1 MKETHFLSAQAQRDF
16 PEFFSEIY
24 SRFNTYRRLYGRRSF
39 EAMPRSILDSIPSLT
54 ERDYHQLTRE
64 VLKERSGGRFMVDV
78 TSGTTG
84 IPKCRISTELDEAA
98 EARLSERYFR
108 HLGLGKGDTVVAL
121 DIDSSDIYTFY
132 GMVFLELGVDTF
144 LFESVNKDYVIRG
157 WHRVDPTV
165 VISVPSLLYRLL
177 PAIRLARVQGH
188 LHNLSKV
195 ICIGEP
201 TESHLVQLL
210 QSQMDAEC
218 FSFYGCT
225 ETGSVAG
232 ECRLHSGL
240 HVLDD
245 QVVLSVRP
253 NKRTTPQVGELL
265 WTTLHFTDHPVVK
278 YESGDI
284 ATVLADKCPC
294 GLPGEVLTGIRRKQ
308 DHFSLFGHQ
317 FDYQHISAVV
327 ENAIGEYSALRI
339 EIENGKIPTFRFFL
353 PSTFRQQ
360 SATITSALL
369 HSEDLGYFVE
379 RGFVDW
385 TLDFDDTLAF
395 GSRKA
400 RRVVDKRPSRG

>member
-1 MKETHFLSAQAQRDF
+1 MKETHFLSAQAQREF
-16 PEFFSEIY
+16 PRFFSEIY
-24 SRFNTYRRLYGRRSF
+24 SRFQTYRRLYGRRSF
-39 EAMPRSILDSIPSLT
+39 ETTPRSILDSIPSLKIQ
-54 ERDYHQLTRE
+54 DHHQLTRE
-64 VLKERSGGRFMVDV
+64 VLIERSGSRFMADL

-84 IPKCRISTELDEAA
+84 IPKCRISTGLDEAA
-98 EARLSERYFR
+98 EARLSETYFR
-108 HLGLGKGDTVVAL
+108 HLGLGNGDRVVAL

-132 GMVFLELGVDTF
+132 GMVFLELGVDAF
-144 LFESVNKDYVIRG
+144 LFEAVDKDYAIRG

-177 PAIRLARVQGH
+177 PAIRVARADGYLQ
-188 LHNLSKV
+188 NLRKV

-201 TESHLVQLL
+201 TENHLVRQL
-210 QSQMDAEC
+210 QSEMDAEC

-232 ECRLHSGL
+232 ECRLHRGL
-240 HVLDD
+240 HILDD
-245 QVVLSVRP
+245 RVVLSVRQ
-253 NKRTTPQVGELL
+253 NKRTRPQAGELL

-284 ATVLADKCPC
+284 ATVLPDRCPC

-317 FDYQHISAVV
+317 FDYQEISAVV

-339 EIENGKIPTFRFFL
+339 EIERGKVPTFRFFL
-353 PSTFRQQ
+353 PSTFSQR
-360 SATITSALL
+360 SATIVSALL
-369 HSEDLGYFVE
+369 QTEDLGYFVE
-379 RGFVDW
+379 RGFVNW
-385 TLDFDDTLAF
+385 TLDFDDSVAF

-400 RRVVDKRPSRG
+400 RRIVDRRITSD

>member
-1 MKETHFLSAQAQRDF
+1 MNETHFLSAQAQRHF
-16 PEFFSEIY
+16 PQFFSEIY
-24 SRFNTYRRLYGRRSF
+24 SRFNTYRRLYGRHPV
-39 EAMPRSILDSIPSLT
+39 ETIPRSILDSIPSLT
-54 ERDYHQLTRE
+54 EQDYRQLTHE
-64 VLKERSGGRFMVDV
+64 VLKEKSGARFMADV

-84 IPKCRISTELDEAA
+84 IPKCRISTVLDESA

-108 HLGLGKGDTVVAL
+108 HLGLGEGDRVVAL

-144 LFESVNKDYVIRG
+144 LFEAVDTDYAIKG
-157 WHRVDPTV
+157 WHRADPTV

-177 PAIRLARVQGH
+177 PAIRLARTQGY
-188 LHNLSKV
+188 LQGLKKV

-201 TESHLVQLL
+201 IESHLVWLL

-225 ETGSVAG
+225 ETGSLAG
-232 ECRLHSGL
+232 ECRLHRGL

-253 NKRTTPQVGELL
+253 NSTTRPAEGELL

-284 ATVLADKCPC
+284 ATILTDKCHC
-294 GLPGEVLTGIRRKQ
+294 GLPGEVLTGIRRKG

-317 FDYQHISAVV
+317 FDYQQLAAAV
-327 ENAIGEYSALRI
+327 ENALGEYSALQI
-339 EIENGKIPTFRFFL
+339 EIDNGERPTFRFLL

-360 SATITSALL
+360 SATISSALL
-369 HSEDLGYFVE
+369 RAEDLGYFVE
-379 RGFVDW
+379 RRFVDW
-385 TLDFDDTLAF
+385 TLDFSDALAF

-400 RRVVDKRPSRG
+400 RRVVDKRTSRG